1 MARQVAHQRRFSC
14 AAQFYMAIASI
25 WLLGNLVRIL
35 LRTMEEKKRQLE
47 RIDYWLTLAL
57 TALALFVY
65 VQTLTPSL
73 SYLSPDGNEL
83 ATVPYLLSLAH
94 SPGYPVYTWLGKV
107 FTMLPFGDIAHRV
120 NLMSAV
126 MGALSIGGLYQLI
139 TISLNPRVSSP
150 LLRRA
155 AALASALLFAFSLTF
170 WSQSV
175 IAEVYAPNIAFIALT
190 LLALLHWERTQ
201 RDRDFFLFALVFG
214 LSLGTHISNLGF
226 APAFVVFILLTDPS
240 TLKRP
245 RWWFAAIAGFGI
257 GILQFLWLPLRAD
270 TLNDR
275 MMLERAPVTI
285 IGMYRYT
292 LGAFSQIKFAFP
304 IEELPLRLV
313 LYIDLIRNEFGLAGI
328 LFGLSG
334 LFSLL
339 FQRMK
344 YYFLLVLMYLVH
356 VWFFI
361 QYRVFDLEVFF
372 LAAHFLWAIFIAFG
386 IAELLGAL
394 ERLVMRLRSSFASQV
409 LTFTL
414 VSLTLFIS
422 LFPLARNWFKSD
434 RSDDVA
440 VNDFYANV
448 WEILPKNSALITRG
462 GVMGYDAFYW
472 PLIYNTRSD
481 VFLPTLPTPFPIST
495 SLEGLDL
502 YSATP
507 INESQKAMRPGALPP
522 NLLPQNLWQAPIL
535 IGAHQNQPGLLS
547 QRGRLVLY
555 HLTKEPPEMI
565 LDTASPTAQLNLKL
579 GGATLLGID
588 LEPRSIES
596 GGRIHLTLYWKIM
609 KLDRYG
615 VELSI
620 GDSILE
626 AHELGFGNL
635 ARYHKEV
642 GFSLDSV
649 IIEDYWLVLPSTT
662 PAGTH
667 DLNIRLLVGG
677 EIYPIA
683 EILVLDEEKDMERWL
698 KIAGES

>member
-1 MARQVAHQRRFSC
+1 
-14 AAQFYMAIASI
+14 
-25 WLLGNLVRIL
+25 
-35 LRTMEEKKRQLE
+35 MEENKRPLE
-47 RIDYWLTLAL
+47 RLDYWLATAL

-83 ATVPYLLSLAH
+83 ATIPYLLGLAH
-94 SPGYPVYTWLGKV
+94 SPGYPVYTWLGKL
-107 FTMLPFGDIAHRV
+107 FTLLPFGDIAHRV
-120 NLMSAV
+120 NLMSAA
-126 MGALSIGGLYQLI
+126 MGALSIGGLYLLI
-139 TISLNPRVSSP
+139 TVLLNPRIASP
-150 LLRRA
+150 MLRRA
-155 AALASALLFAFSLTF
+155 AALCSATLFAFSPTF

-190 LLALLHWERTQ
+190 LLALLYWERTR
-201 RDRDFFLFALVFG
+201 RDRDFFLFAMIFG

-226 APAFVVFILLTDPS
+226 APAFVVFILLIDPS

-245 RWWFAAIAGFGI
+245 RWWLAAIAGFGI

-275 MMLERAPVTI
+275 IMLERAPVTI
-285 IGMYRYT
+285 MGMYRYT

-304 IEELPLRLV
+304 IDELPLRLV
-313 LYIDLIRNEFGLAGI
+313 LYMDLIRKEFALSGI
-328 LFGLSG
+328 LFGLAG

-339 FQRMK
+339 LRRTK

-372 LAAHFLWAIFIAFG
+372 IAAHFLWAIFIAFG

-394 ERLVMRLRSSFASQV
+394 ERLTIRLRNRLATRV
-409 LTFTL
+409 IPIALAA
-414 VSLTLFIS
+414 LTLLIG
-422 LFPLARNWFKSD
+422 LIPLARNWHQSD

-448 WEILPKNSALITRG
+448 WEILPENSALITRG

-472 PLIYNTRSD
+472 PLIYNTRPD
-481 VFLPTLPTPFPIST
+481 VFLPTLPTPFPVST
-495 SLEGLDL
+495 TLDGLDL

-507 INESQKAMRPGALPP
+507 VGDNQKAMGPGALPP
-522 NLLPQNLWQAPIL
+522 NLLPKDLWQVPVL

-555 HLTKEPPEMI
+555 HLTEDPPG
-565 LDTASPTAQLNLKL
+565 LVVNTASPTTLLNLKL
-579 GGATLLGID
+579 GGVILLGID
-588 LEPRSIES
+588 LGPESVES
-596 GGRIHLTLYWKIM
+596 GGRIHITLYWKI
-609 KLDRYG
+609 LRPDRYG

-635 ARYHKEV
+635 ARYQKEV
-642 GFSLDSV
+642 GISMDSV
-649 IIEDYWLVLPSTT
+649 IVEDYWLVLPSTT
-662 PAGTH
+662 PSGTH

-677 EIYPIA
+677 ETSPIA
-683 EILVLDEEKDMERWL
+683 EIIVLDEEKDMERWL

>member
-1 MARQVAHQRRFSC
+1 
-14 AAQFYMAIASI
+14 
-25 WLLGNLVRIL
+25 
-35 LRTMEEKKRQLE
+35 MEKNKGPLNP
-47 RIDYWLTLAL
+47 IDYWLALAL

-65 VQTLTPSL
+65 ILTLTPSL

-83 ATVPYLLSLAH
+83 ATIPYLLGLAH
-94 SPGYPVYTWLGKV
+94 SPGYPVYTWMGKL
-107 FTMLPFGDIAHRV
+107 FTLLPFGDIAHRV

-126 MGALSIGGLYQLI
+126 MGALSTAGLYLLI
-139 TISLNPRVSSP
+139 TVFLNPRIASP
-150 LLRRA
+150 VLRRA
-155 AALASALLFAFSLTF
+155 AALCSAMLFAFSLTF

-190 LLALLHWERTQ
+190 LLALLHWERTR
-201 RDRDFFLFALVFG
+201 RDRDFFLFALVYG

-226 APAFVVFILLTDPS
+226 APAFIVFILLTDRS
-240 TLKRP
+240 TLKHP
-245 RWWFAAIAGFGI
+245 RWWLAAIAGFGI
-257 GILQFLWLPLRAD
+257 GILQYLWLPLRAD

-285 IGMYRYT
+285 MGMYRYT

-313 LYIDLIRNEFGLAGI
+313 LYIDLIRNEFSLSGI
-328 LFGLSG
+328 LFGLTG

-339 FQRMK
+339 FRRTI

-372 LAAHFLWAIFIAFG
+372 LAAHFFWAIFIAFG
-386 IAELLGAL
+386 MAELLGAL
-394 ERLVMRLRSSFASQV
+394 ERLAICLRSRLAVRV
-409 LTFTL
+409 LT
-414 VSLTLFIS
+414 LTLAALTLLIG
-422 LFPLARNWFKSD
+422 LIPLTRNWFKSD

-448 WEILPKNSALITRG
+448 WEILPENSALITRG

-472 PLIYNTRSD
+472 PLIYNTRPD
-481 VFLPTLPTPFPIST
+481 VFLPTLPTPFPVST
-495 SLEGLDL
+495 SLDGFDL
-502 YSATP
+502 YSATAVG
-507 INESQKAMRPGALPP
+507 ESQKAMGPGALPP
-522 NLLPQNLWQAPIL
+522 NLLPDDLWQVPVL

-555 HLTKEPPEMI
+555 HLTEEPPDMI
-565 LDTASPTAQLNLKL
+565 VDTASPATSLNLKL
-579 GGATLLGID
+579 GGITLLGID
-588 LEPRSIES
+588 LEPESAES
-596 GGRIHLTLYWKIM
+596 GGRIHISLYWKI
-609 KLDRYG
+609 LRPDRYG

-635 ARYHKEV
+635 ARYHEEV
-642 GFSLDSV
+642 GISNDSV
-649 IIEDYWLVLPSTT
+649 IVEDYWFVVPSTT

-667 DLNIRLLVGG
+667 DLNIRLLSGG
-677 EIYPIA
+677 ETFPIA

>member
-1 MARQVAHQRRFSC
+1 MEKNKVP
-14 AAQFYMAIASI
+14 
-25 WLLGNLVRIL
+25 LNL
-35 LRTMEEKKRQLE
+35 
-47 RIDYWLTLAL
+47 IDYWLALAL

-65 VQTLTPSL
+65 ILTLTPSL

-83 ATVPYLLSLAH
+83 ATIPYLLGLAH
-94 SPGYPVYTWLGKV
+94 SPGYPVYTWLGKL
-107 FTMLPFGDIAHRV
+107 FTLLPFGDIAHRV

-126 MGALSIGGLYQLI
+126 MGALSTGGLYLLI
-139 TISLNPRVSSP
+139 TVFLNPRIASP
-150 LLRRA
+150 VLRRA
-155 AALASALLFAFSLTF
+155 AALCSAMLFAFSLTF

-190 LLALLHWERTQ
+190 LLALLHWERTR
-201 RDRDFFLFALVFG
+201 RDRDFFLFALVYG

-226 APAFVVFILLTDPS
+226 APAFIVFILLTDRS
-240 TLKRP
+240 TLKHP
-245 RWWFAAIAGFGI
+245 RWWLAAIAGFGI
-257 GILQFLWLPLRAD
+257 GILQYLWLPLRAD

-285 IGMYRYT
+285 MGMYRYT

-313 LYIDLIRNEFGLAGI
+313 LYIDLIRNEFSLSGI
-328 LFGLSG
+328 LFGLTG

-339 FQRMK
+339 FRRTK

-372 LAAHFLWAIFIAFG
+372 LAAHFFWAIFIAFG
-386 IAELLGAL
+386 MAELLGAL
-394 ERLVMRLRSSFASQV
+394 ERLAICLRSRLAVRV
-409 LTFTL
+409 LT
-414 VSLTLFIS
+414 LTLAALTLLIG
-422 LFPLARNWFKSD
+422 LIPLARNWYKSD

-448 WEILPKNSALITRG
+448 WEILPENSALITRG

-472 PLIYNTRSD
+472 PLIYNTRPD
-481 VFLPTLPTPFPIST
+481 VFLPTLPTPFPVLT
-495 SLEGLDL
+495 SLDGFDL
-502 YSATP
+502 YSATAVG
-507 INESQKAMRPGALPP
+507 ESQKAMGPGALPP
-522 NLLPQNLWQAPIL
+522 NLLPEDLWQVPVL

-555 HLTKEPPEMI
+555 HLTEEPPDMI
-565 LDTASPTAQLNLKL
+565 VDTASPTTSLNLKL
-579 GGATLLGID
+579 GGITLLGID
-588 LEPRSIES
+588 LEPESAES
-596 GGRIHLTLYWKIM
+596 GGRIHISLYWKI
-609 KLDRYG
+609 LRPDRYG

-635 ARYHKEV
+635 ARYHEEV
-642 GFSLDSV
+642 GISNDSV
-649 IIEDYWLVLPSTT
+649 IVEDYWFVVPSTI

-667 DLNIRLLVGG
+667 DLNIRLLSGG
-677 EIYPIA
+677 ETFPIA
-683 EILVLDEEKDMERWL
+683 EILVLDEKRIWND
-698 KIAGES
+698 G

>member
-1 MARQVAHQRRFSC
+1 
-14 AAQFYMAIASI
+14 
-25 WLLGNLVRIL
+25 
-35 LRTMEEKKRQLE
+35 MEKNKRPLE
-47 RIDYWLTLAL
+47 RIDYGLAFAL

-65 VQTLTPSL
+65 MQTLTPSL

-83 ATVPYLLSLAH
+83 ATIPYLLGLAH
-94 SPGYPVYTWLGKV
+94 SPGYPVYTWLGKL
-107 FTMLPFGDIAHRV
+107 FTLLPFGDIAHRA
-120 NLMSAV
+120 NLMSAAL
-126 MGALSIGGLYQLI
+126 GALSIGGLYLLN
-139 TISLNPRVSSP
+139 TTTLNPRIASP
-150 LLRRA
+150 VLRRV
-155 AALASALLFAFSLTF
+155 AALCSAMLFAFSFTF

-190 LLALLHWERTQ
+190 LLALLHWERTL

-226 APAFVVFILLTDPS
+226 APAFLVFILLTDPS

-245 RWWFAAIAGFGI
+245 RWWLAAIAGFGI

-285 IGMYRYT
+285 MGLYRYT

-313 LYIDLIRNEFGLAGI
+313 LYIDLIRNEFALSGM
-328 LFGLSG
+328 LFGLAG

-339 FQRMK
+339 FRRTK

-394 ERLVMRLRSSFASQV
+394 ERLAMRLRSRLAAQI
-409 LTFTL
+409 LTFVL
-414 VSLTLFIS
+414 AAITLFFGLI
-422 LFPLARNWFKSD
+422 PLARNWYKSD

-448 WEILPKNSALITRG
+448 WEFLPDNSSLITRG

-472 PLIYNTRSD
+472 PLIYNTRPD
-481 VFLPTLPTPFPIST
+481 IFLPTLPTPFPVST
-495 SLEGLDL
+495 SLDGLDL

-507 INESQKAMRPGALPP
+507 IGEGQKALGPGALPP
-522 NLLPQNLWQAPIL
+522 NLLPKDLWQVPVL

-555 HLTKEPPEMI
+555 HLTEEPPGMI
-565 LDTASPTAQLNLKL
+565 VDSASPTSPLYLKL
-579 GGATLLGID
+579 GGVALLGID
-588 LEPRSIES
+588 LEQESVES
-596 GGRIHLTLYWKIM
+596 GGIIHLTLYWKI
-609 KLDRYG
+609 LRPSRYG

-635 ARYHKEV
+635 ARYQKEV
-642 GFSLDSV
+642 GFPMDSV
-649 IIEDYWLVLPSTT
+649 IVEDYWLVIPSTT

-667 DLNIRLLVGG
+667 DLNIRLLSGG
-677 EIYPIA
+677 EASTIA

>member
-1 MARQVAHQRRFSC
+1 
-14 AAQFYMAIASI
+14 
-25 WLLGNLVRIL
+25 
-35 LRTMEEKKRQLE
+35 MEEKKRHLE

-155 AALASALLFAFSLTF
+155 AALTSAMLFAFSLTF

-190 LLALLHWERTQ
+190 LLALLHWERTR

-245 RWWFAAIAGFGI
+245 RWWFSAIAGFGI

-285 IGMYRYT
+285 MGMYRYT

-313 LYIDLIRNEFGLAGI
+313 LYIDLVRNEFGLAGI

-339 FQRMK
+339 FRRTK

-386 IAELLGAL
+386 IVELLGTL
-394 ERLVMRLRSSFASQV
+394 ERLVMRLRSSLAEQV

-414 VSLTLFIS
+414 VSLTLFIG

-448 WEILPKNSALITRG
+448 WEILPENSALITRG

-481 VFLPTLPTPFPIST
+481 VFLPTLPTPLPVST
-495 SLEGLDL
+495 SLNDLDL

-507 INESQKAMRPGALPP
+507 VNESQNARGPGALPP
-522 NLLPQNLWQAPIL
+522 NLLPKNLWQVPVL

-555 HLTKEPPEMI
+555 HLTEDPPEMI
-565 LDTASPTAQLNLKL
+565 LDTASPTTQLNLKL
-579 GGATLLGID
+579 GDVTLLGIN
-588 LEPRSIES
+588 LEPRSVES
-596 GGRIHLTLYWKIM
+596 GGRIHLTLYWNIM
-609 KLDRYG
+609 RLDRYG

-677 EIYPIA
+677 ETYPIA

>member
-1 MARQVAHQRRFSC
+1 MSV
-14 AAQFYMAIASI
+14 
-25 WLLGNLVRIL
+25 
-35 LRTMEEKKRQLE
+35 MEENRRPLD
-47 RIDYWLTLAL
+47 RIDCWLALAL

-65 VQTLTPSL
+65 IQTLTPSL

-83 ATVPYLLSLAH
+83 ATIPYLLGLAH
-94 SPGYPVYTWLGKV
+94 SPGYPVYTWLGKL
-107 FTMLPFGDIAHRV
+107 FTLLPFGDIAHRV
-120 NLMSAV
+120 NLMSAT
-126 MGALSIGGLYQLI
+126 MGALSVGSLYLLI
-139 TISLNPRVSSP
+139 TIILNPRIASP
-150 LLRRA
+150 MLRRTA
-155 AALASALLFAFSLTF
+155 SLFSALLFAFSPTF

-190 LLALLHWERTQ
+190 LLALLYWERTR
-201 RDRDFFLFALVFG
+201 RDRDFFLFALAFG

-226 APAFVVFILLTDPS
+226 APAFIVFILLTDPS

-245 RWWFAAIAGFGI
+245 RWWLAAIAGFGI
-257 GILQFLWLPLRAD
+257 GILQFLWLPIRAD

-275 MMLERAPVTI
+275 TMLERAPVTI
-285 IGMYRYT
+285 MGMYRYT

-313 LYIDLIRNEFGLAGI
+313 LYIDLIRNEFGLSGI
-328 LFGLSG
+328 LFGLVG

-339 FQRMK
+339 FRRTK

-372 LAAHFLWAIFIAFG
+372 LAAHFIWAIFIAFG
-386 IAELLGAL
+386 IAELLGAI
-394 ERLVMRLRSSFASQV
+394 ERLVKRLKNSFTVRIFTAALAV
-409 LTFTL
+409 LTIL
-414 VSLTLFIS
+414 IS
-422 LFPLARNWFKSD
+422 LIPLARNWYKSD

-448 WEILPKNSALITRG
+448 WEILPENSALITRG

-472 PLIYNTRSD
+472 PLIYNTRPD
-481 VFLPTLPTPFPIST
+481 VFLPTLPTPFPVST
-495 SLEGLDL
+495 SLDGLDL

-507 INESQKAMRPGALPP
+507 VGTNQKAGGPGALPP
-522 NLLPQNLWQAPIL
+522 DLLPQDLWQIPVL

-555 HLTKEPPEMI
+555 HLTEEPPDLIAE
-565 LDTASPTAQLNLKL
+565 TASPSTPLNLKL
-579 GGATLLGID
+579 GGVTLLGID
-588 LEPRSIES
+588 LEPESVES
-596 GGRIHLTLYWKIM
+596 GGRIHLTLYWNILKP
-609 KLDRYG
+609 DRYG
-615 VELSI
+615 VELSL

-635 ARYHKEV
+635 ARYDKEV
-642 GFSLDSV
+642 GISKDSV
-649 IIEDYWLVLPSTT
+649 IVEDYWLVVPSTT

-667 DLNIRLLVGG
+667 DLKLRLLIGG
-677 EIYPIA
+677 EASPIA

-698 KIAGES
+698 KIAGDS

>member
-1 MARQVAHQRRFSC
+1 
-14 AAQFYMAIASI
+14 
-25 WLLGNLVRIL
+25 
-35 LRTMEEKKRQLE
+35 MEENKHPLDS
-47 RIDYWLTLAL
+47 IDYWFSLAL

-73 SYLSPDGNEL
+73 SYMSPDGNEL
-83 ATVPYLLSLAH
+83 ATISYLLGLAH
-94 SPGYPVYTWLGKV
+94 SPGYPVYTWLGKL
-107 FTMLPFGDIAHRV
+107 FTLLPFGDIAHRV
-120 NLMSAV
+120 NLMSAA
-126 MGALSIGGLYQLI
+126 MGALSSGGLYLLI
-139 TISLNPRVSSP
+139 NVFLNPRITSP
-150 LLRRA
+150 MLRRA
-155 AALASALLFAFSLTF
+155 AALCSAMLFAFSLTF

-175 IAEVYAPNIAFIALT
+175 IAEVYAPNIAFIALM
-190 LLALLHWERTQ
+190 LLALLYWEKTR
-201 RDRDFFLFALVFG
+201 RDRDFFLFATIFG

-245 RWWFAAIAGFGI
+245 KWWLAAIAGFGI

-275 MMLERAPVTI
+275 IMLERAPVTI
-285 IGMYRYT
+285 MGMYRYT

-313 LYIDLIRNEFGLAGI
+313 LYIDLIRNEFALSGI
-328 LFGLSG
+328 LFGLAG

-339 FQRMK
+339 FRRTK

-372 LAAHFLWAIFIAFG
+372 LAVHFLWAIFIAFG

-394 ERLVMRLRSSFASQV
+394 ERLTTRSRNRITPRALSFV
-409 LTFTL
+409 LAAMTL
-414 VSLTLFIS
+414 LIGLI
-422 LFPLARNWFKSD
+422 PLARNWYKSD
-434 RSDDVA
+434 RSNDVA
-440 VNDFYANV
+440 VNDFYTNV
-448 WEILPKNSALITRG
+448 WEILPENSTLITRG

-472 PLIYNTRSD
+472 PLIYNTRPD
-481 VFLPTLPTPFPIST
+481 VFLPTLPTPFPVST
-495 SLEGLDL
+495 TLDGLDL

-507 INESQKAMRPGALPP
+507 VGDNQKVMGPGALPP
-522 NLLPQNLWQAPIL
+522 NFLPKDLWQVPVL

-555 HLTKEPPEMI
+555 HLTEEPPDMI
-565 LDTASPTAQLNLKL
+565 TNTASPTTLLNLKL
-579 GGATLLGID
+579 GDVTLLGID
-588 LEPRSIES
+588 LEPESVES
-596 GGRIHLTLYWKIM
+596 GGRIHLTLYWKILR
-609 KLDRYG
+609 LDRYG

-635 ARYHKEV
+635 ARYYKEL
-642 GFSLDSV
+642 GICMDSV
-649 IIEDYWLVLPSTT
+649 IVEDYWLVLPSTT
-662 PAGTH
+662 PSGTH
-667 DLNIRLLVGG
+667 DLTIRLLIGG
-677 EIYPIA
+677 ETSPIA
-683 EILVLDEEKDMERWL
+683 EIIVLDEEKDMERWL

>member
-1 MARQVAHQRRFSC
+1 
-14 AAQFYMAIASI
+14 
-25 WLLGNLVRIL
+25 
-35 LRTMEEKKRQLE
+35 MEENKHPLDRT
-47 RIDYWLTLAL
+47 DYWLALAL
-57 TALALFVY
+57 TALALFVFIR
-65 VQTLTPSL
+65 TLTPSL

-83 ATVPYLLSLAH
+83 ATIPYLLGLAH
-94 SPGYPVYTWLGKV
+94 SPGYPVYTWLGKL
-107 FTMLPFGDIAHRV
+107 FTLLPFGDIAHRA

-126 MGALSIGGLYQLI
+126 MGALSIGGLYLLI
-139 TISLNPRVSSP
+139 TISLSPRIASAV
-150 LLRRA
+150 LRRA
-155 AALASALLFAFSLTF
+155 AALCSATLFAFSLTF

-190 LLALLHWERTQ
+190 LLALLYWERTR

-214 LSLGTHISNLGF
+214 LSLGTHLSNIGF
-226 APAFVVFILLTDPS
+226 APAFIVFILLTDPS

-245 RWWFAAIAGFGI
+245 RWWLAAIAGFGI

-285 IGMYRYT
+285 LGMYRYT

-313 LYIDLIRNEFGLAGI
+313 LYIDLIRNEFALSGI
-328 LFGLSG
+328 LFGLAG

-339 FQRMK
+339 FRRTK
-344 YYFLLVLMYLVH
+344 YYFLLVLMYVVH

-372 LAAHFLWAIFIAFG
+372 LAVHFIWAIFIAFG

-394 ERLVMRLRSSFASQV
+394 ERLAIRLRSRSAARI
-409 LTFTL
+409 LTITL
-414 VSLTLFIS
+414 AALTLLIC
-422 LFPLARNWFKSD
+422 LIPLTRNWYKSD

-440 VNDFYANV
+440 VNDFYTNV
-448 WEILPKNSALITRG
+448 WEILPENSALITRG

-481 VFLPTLPTPFPIST
+481 VILPTLPTPFPVST
-495 SLEGLDL
+495 SIEGLDL
-502 YSATP
+502 YSTTP
-507 INESQKAMRPGALPP
+507 VGENQKAMGPGALPP
-522 NLLPQNLWQAPIL
+522 DLLPEGLWQVPVL
-535 IGAHQNQPGLLS
+535 VGAHQNQTGLLS

-555 HLTKEPPEMI
+555 HLTEEPPDMI
-565 LDTASPTAQLNLKL
+565 VDSAFPATPLNLKL
-579 GGATLLGID
+579 GDVTLVGID
-588 LEPRSIES
+588 LKPGSVES
-596 GGRIHLTLYWKIM
+596 GGRIHITLYWKV
-609 KLDRYG
+609 LRPNRYG

-620 GDSILE
+620 DDSILE

-635 ARYHKEV
+635 ARFQKEV
-642 GFSLDSV
+642 GISADSLV
-649 IIEDYWLVLPSTT
+649 VEDYWLVVPSTT

-667 DLNIRLLVGG
+667 DLNIRLMGSG
-677 EIYPIA
+677 ETSSIA

-698 KIAGES
+698 KIAGDS